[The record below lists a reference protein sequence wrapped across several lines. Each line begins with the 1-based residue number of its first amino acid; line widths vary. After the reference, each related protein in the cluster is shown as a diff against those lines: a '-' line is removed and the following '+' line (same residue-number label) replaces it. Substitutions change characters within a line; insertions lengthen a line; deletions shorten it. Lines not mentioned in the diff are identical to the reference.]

1 MDEVGRKNVLGQ
13 IVLTP
18 KELKKVR
25 NLAEE
30 GAEARGRI
38 YDLENALERAN
49 READYA
55 RGQWCIWK
63 QRYEDLLEKTK
74 PYLEAVKFFP
84 QKVMEFL
91 ARVMQEYKLEQQARR
106 AHLRLLC

>member
-1 MDEVGRKNVLGQ
+1 MLGQ

-30 GAEARGRI
+30 GAEVRGRI

-63 QRYEDLLEKTK
+63 QRYEDLLENTK